1 MHVYDQIIYANEII
15 KNEIESN
22 YSNCTYVDINTIMHK
37 DGVIDESM
45 YEPDGLYLS
54 AHGYRAWVDEL
65 KTQFLNK
72 LLKPK
77 KDSTRIVRRVIEDV
91 LK

>member
-1 MHVYDQIIYANEII
+1 MSELVTSCHSACF
-15 KNEIESN
+15 KWTAMIEDN
-22 YSNCTYVDINTIMHK
+22 YPFCTYVDINTIMHK
-37 DGVIDESM
+37 DGVIDENM

-72 LLKPK
+72 LIIPK
-77 KDSTRIVRRVIEDV
+77 RRLFKTQEIQTNI
-91 LK
+91 